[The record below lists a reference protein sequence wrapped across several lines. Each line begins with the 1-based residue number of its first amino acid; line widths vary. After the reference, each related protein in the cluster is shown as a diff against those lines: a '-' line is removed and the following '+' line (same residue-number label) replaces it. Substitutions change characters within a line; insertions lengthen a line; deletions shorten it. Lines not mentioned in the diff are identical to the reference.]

1 MSLEVTVASLRLN
14 HPVMNASGI
23 LGNTPGGIIKLVKLG
38 FSAIVTKTIT
48 LEPREGF
55 KPPTIARL
63 PTGGLINAVGLANP
77 GKGAIKE
84 LVDTAKKLSVPIV
97 VSIAGKSE
105 SEFAEVACEA
115 QRVGADALELNLS
128 CPHTE
133 GYGIELG
140 ADPRKVR
147 SVVGAVAS
155 TTSIPVLA
163 KLGLSDK
170 VVEAAGK
177 ALEAGAEGLVLINT
191 IKAMYIDVYALRPV
205 LTAVYGGLSGP
216 PIHPVAVRVVYDVYK
231 EYGADI
237 IGVGG
242 ILDWKTAAEFIVAGA
257 KAVQVGTALVS
268 NDRIVEEILEGFRKW
283 LQQLSAG
290 SIAELVGAAHKA

>member
-1 MSLEVTVASLRLN
+1 MSLEVTVASLRLK

-38 FSAIVTKTIT
+38 FSAVVTKTIT
-48 LEPREGF
+48 PEPREGF
-55 KPPTIARL
+55 KPPTIIRL

-84 LVDTAKKLSVPIV
+84 LVAAAKELGVPIV
-97 VSIAGKSE
+97 VSIAGRSE
-105 SEFAEVACEA
+105 AEFADVAGEA

-147 SVVGAVAS
+147 DVVEAVAS
-155 TTSIPVLA
+155 TTSLPVLA

-170 VVEAAGK
+170 VVESAGK

-191 IKAMYIDVYALRPV
+191 VKAMFIDVYALRPV
-205 LTAVYGGLSGP
+205 LTAGYGGLSGP
-216 PIHPVAVRVVYDVYK
+216 PIHPIAVRVIYDVFK

-242 ILDWKTAAEFIVAGA
+242 VFDWKTAAEFIVAGA
-257 KAVQVGTALVS
+257 KAIQVGTALVC
-268 NDRIVEEILEGFRKW
+268 NDRVVEEILDGLRKW
-283 LQQLSAG
+283 LQHHNAK
-290 SIAELVGAAHKA
+290 SIGELVGAAHKR

>member
-1 MSLEVTVASLRLN
+1 MSLEVTVASLRLK

-38 FSAIVTKTIT
+38 FSAVVTKTIT
-48 LEPREGF
+48 PEPREGF
-55 KPPTIARL
+55 KPPTIVRL

-84 LVDTAKKLSVPIV
+84 LVAAARELGVPVI
-97 VSIAGKSE
+97 VSIAGRSE
-105 SEFAEVACEA
+105 AEFADVASEA
-115 QRVGADALELNLS
+115 QRAGADALELNLS

-133 GYGIELG
+133 GYGMELG

-147 SVVGAVAS
+147 DVVEAVAS
-155 TTSIPVLA
+155 TTSLPVLA

-170 VVEAAGK
+170 VVESAGK

-191 IKAMYIDVYALRPV
+191 VKAMYIDVYALRPV
-205 LTAVYGGLSGP
+205 LTATYGGLSGP
-216 PIHPVAVRVVYDVYK
+216 PIHPIAVRVIYDVYK

-237 IGVGG
+237 VGVGG
-242 ILDWKTAAEFIVAGA
+242 VCDWVTAAEFIVAGA
-257 KAVQVGTALVS
+257 KAIQVGTALVS
-268 NDRIVEEILEGFRKW
+268 NDRVVEVILDGLRKW
-283 LQQLSAG
+283 LQHHNAR
-290 SIAELVGAAHKA
+290 SISELVGAAHKK